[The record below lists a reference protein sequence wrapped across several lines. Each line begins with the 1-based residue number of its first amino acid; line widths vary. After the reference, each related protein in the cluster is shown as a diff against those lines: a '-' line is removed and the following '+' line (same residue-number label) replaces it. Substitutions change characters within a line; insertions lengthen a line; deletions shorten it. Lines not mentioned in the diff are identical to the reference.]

1 MRKTAIAALLIITLL
16 MILASIHFRHRNGLG
31 PEIGAFW
38 PRRSLNHD
46 ACGKMKGPGEV
57 VGTSTG
63 QARRKA
69 AILDM
74 LDFEEDIRG
83 IPDILEL
90 I

>member
-1 MRKTAIAALLIITLL
+1 MIKRMLKGRKRRLNLTWGKA
-16 MILASIHFRHRNGLG
+16 NG
-31 PEIGAFW
+31 
-38 PRRSLNHD
+38 S
-46 ACGKMKGPGEV
+46 GEV

-74 LDFEEDIRG
+74 VDVEEGIRG

-90 I
+90 T